1 MIGIQALVMTIW
13 WIILSFVYVETA
25 RGDRL
30 TPRYPI
36 AWFWTNLNN
45 TTMGWVA
52 ISYFCSVISYFL
64 VSFIELIAWFIYLI
78 GDPGLMVFWTPVF
91 GFWGSL
97 IIYILPWLFAI
108 FHLTF

>member
-1 MIGIQALVMTIW
+1 M
-13 WIILSFVYVETA
+13 ETT

-30 TPRYPI
+30 TPRFPI

-45 TTMGWVA
+45 TTMGRVA
-52 ISYFCSVISYFL
+52 ISYFCTMLSYFL

-78 GDPGLMVFWTPVF
+78 GDPSLMVFWTSVF

-97 IIYILPWLFAI
+97 ILYILPWLFAI